1 MTRTTNGSTLRLSDA
16 ARELVL
22 PDGIVST
29 SWPSVNRRIESF
41 GVRLDPWQDSLG
53 RAIFGKREDGKF
65 ACGVGGAVISI
76 PRQVGKT
83 FLIGMIVFAVCIND
97 ARRKAIWT
105 AHRTTTADETFE
117 AMKALA
123 ADPGISPHVRNVR
136 SANGEQR
143 ITFTNGSRIE
153 FGAREHGFGRGK
165 TKVSLLVL
173 DEAQILT
180 ESAMEN
186 LVPSMNQGV
195 QPLMFL
201 MGTPPRPRDPGEV
214 FTNRRIRALN
224 GASRDTL
231 YVEFSADRDARI
243 EDRAQWSKA
252 NPSYPSRTPEDAMLR
267 MMEAFGD
274 ASFRREALGIW
285 DETSAGVA
293 ALSYE
298 DWSARVVESGPS
310 QGVTCFG
317 VKFSAD
323 GAEVALGAARRPGPG
338 APVHVEG
345 VRTEPMAGG
354 TQWLTDFLTDRADSV
369 AQIVVDGKA
378 HAGYLVQALLDAGV
392 PKRAII
398 APSLPDVLAAHSM
411 FAAAVRNVDELTHA
425 GQELLDQQA
434 LWARKR
440 EIGKDGGF
448 GWKAPEGESVAL
460 LEACTFAFWAART
473 TKRRPGRKA
482 RLV

>member
-1 MTRTTNGSTLRLSDA
+1 MTLMTRGSTLRLSDA

-22 PDGIVST
+22 PEGIVST
-29 SWPSVNRRIESF
+29 SWPSVVRRIESF
-41 GVRLDPWQDSLG
+41 GVHLDPWQDSLG
-53 RAIFGKREDGKF
+53 RAIFGKRADGTF
-65 ACGVGGAVISI
+65 ACSVGGAVISI

-97 ARRKAIWT
+97 PRRKAIWT

-117 AMKALA
+117 SMKSLA
-123 ADPGISPHVRNVR
+123 ADPGIAPHVRNVR

-143 ITFTNGSRIE
+143 IVFTNGSRIE

-186 LVPSMNQGV
+186 LVPAMNQGV
-195 QPLMFL
+195 TPLMFL

-214 FTNRRIRALN
+214 FTNRRTRALS
-224 GASRDTL
+224 GSSKDTL
-231 YVEFSADRDARI
+231 YVEFSADRDAKI

-285 DETSAGVA
+285 DETTAGVA
-293 ALSYE
+293 ALNRA
-298 DWSARVVESGPS
+298 DWSARAVESGPAS
-310 QGVTCFG
+310 GITCFA

-323 GAEVALGAARRPGPG
+323 GAEVALGAARREGPG

-345 VRTEPMAGG
+345 IRSEPMAAG
-354 TQWLTDFLTDRADSV
+354 TDWLVDWLTERADKA
-369 AQIVVDGKA
+369 AQIVIDGKSSA
-378 HAGYLVQALLDAGV
+378 AYLSQALIDAGV

-398 APSLPDVLAAHSM
+398 TPTLPDVLAAHSM
-411 FAAAVRNVDELTHA
+411 FAASVKNVDEMTHA
-425 GQELLDQQA
+425 DQELLTQQA

-440 EIGKDGGF
+440 DIGKDGGF
-448 GWKAPEGESVAL
+448 GWKAPEGESVTL

-473 TKRRPGRKA
+473 TKRRPGRRA

>member
-1 MTRTTNGSTLRLSDA
+1 MQGMNGSTLRLSEA

-22 PDGIVST
+22 PEGIITT
-29 SWPSVNRRIESF
+29 SWPSLRSRIESF

-53 RAIFGKREDGKF
+53 RAIFGKRADGTY
-65 ACGVGGAVISI
+65 ACSVGGAVISI

-83 FLIGMIVFAVCIND
+83 FLIGMITFALCIAD
-97 ARRKAIWT
+97 AKRKAIWT

-117 AMKALA
+117 SMKNLA
-123 ADPGISPHVRNVR
+123 ADPRISTHVRTVR
-136 SANGEQR
+136 STNGQQM
-143 ITFTNGSRIE
+143 IIFNNGSRIE

-186 LVPSMNQGV
+186 LVPAMNQGV
-195 QPLMFL
+195 KPLMFL

-214 FTNRRIRALN
+214 FTNRRTRALN
-224 GASRDTL
+224 GSSKDTL
-231 YVEFSADRDARI
+231 YVEFSADRDAKI
-243 EDRAQWSKA
+243 DDRAQWSKA
-252 NPSYPSRTPEDAMLR
+252 NPSYPWRTPEDAMLR

-274 ASFRREALGIW
+274 SSFKREALGIW
-285 DETSAGVA
+285 DEATAGVA
-293 ALSYE
+293 ALNRS
-298 DWSARVVESGPS
+298 DWSARAVESGPTS
-310 QGVTCFG
+310 GITCFG

-323 GAEVALGAARRPGPG
+323 GAEVALGAARREGPG

-345 VRTEPMAGG
+345 IRSEPMAAG
-354 TQWLTDFLTDRADSV
+354 TGWLVDWLTDRADKA
-369 AQIVVDGKA
+369 AQIVIDGKSSA
-378 HAGYLVQALLDAGV
+378 AYLSQALIDAGV

-398 APSLPDVLAAHSM
+398 TPSLPDVLAAHSM
-411 FAAAVRNVDELTHA
+411 FAASVKNVDEMTHA
-425 GQELLDQQA
+425 DQELLNQQA

-448 GWKAPEGESVAL
+448 GWKAPEGESVTL

-473 TKRRPGRKA
+473 TKRRPGRRA

>member
-1 MTRTTNGSTLRLSDA
+1 MTLTTNGSTLRLSDA
-16 ARELVL
+16 ARELVM

-29 SWPSVNRRIESF
+29 SWPSVLRRIESF

-53 RAIFGKREDGKF
+53 RVIFGKRADGTY
-65 ACGVGGAVISI
+65 ACSVGGAVISI

-97 ARRKAIWT
+97 PRRKAIWT

-117 AMKALA
+117 SMKSLA
-123 ADPGISPHVRNVR
+123 ADPGIAPHVRNVR

-143 ITFTNGSRIE
+143 IIFNNGSRIE

-186 LVPSMNQGV
+186 LVPAMNQGV
-195 QPLMFL
+195 KPLMFL

-214 FTNRRIRALN
+214 FTNRRTRALN
-224 GASRDTL
+224 GSSKDTL
-231 YVEFSADRDARI
+231 YVEFSADRDAKI

-252 NPSYPSRTPEDAMLR
+252 NPSYPWRTPEDAMLR

-274 ASFRREALGIW
+274 SSFRREALGIW
-285 DETSAGVA
+285 DEATAGVA
-293 ALSYE
+293 ALNRS
-298 DWSARVVESGPS
+298 DWSARAIEAGPASGT
-310 QGVTCFG
+310 TCFG

-323 GAEVALGAARRPGPG
+323 GAEVALGAARREGPG

-345 VRTEPMAGG
+345 IRSEPMAAG
-354 TQWLTDFLTDRADSV
+354 TGWLVDWLTDRSDKA
-369 AQIVVDGKA
+369 AQIVIDGKSSA
-378 HAGYLVQALLDAGV
+378 AYLSQALIDAGV

-398 APSLPDVLAAHSM
+398 TPSLPDVLAAHSM
-411 FAAAVRNVDELTHA
+411 FAASVKNVDEMTHA
-425 GQELLDQQA
+425 DQELLNQQA

-448 GWKAPEGESVAL
+448 GWKAPEGESVTL

-473 TKRRPGRKA
+473 TKRRPGRRA

>member
-1 MTRTTNGSTLRLSDA
+1 MTLTTNGSTLRLSDA
-16 ARELVL
+16 ARELVM

-29 SWPSVNRRIESF
+29 SWPSVLRRIESF

-53 RAIFGKREDGKF
+53 RVIFGKRADGTY
-65 ACGVGGAVISI
+65 ACSVGGAVISI

-97 ARRKAIWT
+97 PRRKAIWT

-117 AMKALA
+117 SMKSLA
-123 ADPGISPHVRNVR
+123 ADPGIAPHVRNVR

-143 ITFTNGSRIE
+143 IIFNNGSRIE

-186 LVPSMNQGV
+186 LVPAMNQGV
-195 QPLMFL
+195 KPLMFL

-214 FTNRRIRALN
+214 FTNRRTRALN
-224 GASRDTL
+224 GSSKDTL
-231 YVEFSADRDARI
+231 YVEFSADRDAKI

-252 NPSYPSRTPEDAMLR
+252 NPSYPWRTPEDAMLR

-274 ASFRREALGIW
+274 SSFRREALGIW
-285 DETSAGVA
+285 DEATAGVA
-293 ALSYE
+293 ALNRS
-298 DWSARVVESGPS
+298 DWSARSVESGPAS
-310 QGVTCFG
+310 GITCFA

-323 GAEVALGAARRPGPG
+323 GAEVALGAARREGPG
-338 APVHVEG
+338 TPVHVEG
-345 VRTEPMAGG
+345 IRSEPMAAG
-354 TQWLTDFLTDRADSV
+354 TGWLVDWLTERADKA
-369 AQIVVDGKA
+369 AQIVIDGKSSA
-378 HAGYLVQALLDAGV
+378 AYLSQALIDAGV

-398 APSLPDVLAAHSM
+398 TPSLPDVLAAHSM
-411 FAAAVRNVDELTHA
+411 FAASVKNVDEMTHA
-425 GQELLDQQA
+425 DQELLNQQA

-448 GWKAPEGESVAL
+448 GWKAPEGESVTL

-473 TKRRPGRKA
+473 TKRRPGRRA